1 MRIADFLADQQ
12 VLCEFLLHPPAFTAQ
27 KRARCLHVSGGRVGK
42 CVLLRGPLTPTPL
55 PPVERGRGEAG
66 WLLAV
71 LPATRRIDLRAL
83 TDALGGPVRLATGC
97 ELAEVFRDC
106 EWGVAPPFG
115 RLYGLETLLEESI
128 PPEAWLVFETHT
140 HMEAVR
146 IRCDDFERLE
156 RPRRLRFARAVGE

>member
-1 MRIADFLADQQ
+1 MRIADFLAGQR
-12 VLCEFLLHPPAFTAQ
+12 VSCEFLTHPPAFTAQ
-27 KRARCLHVSGGRVGK
+27 KRAKYLHVSGGRVGK
-42 CVLLRGPLTPTPL
+42 CVLLRGPY
-55 PPVERGRGEAG
+55 GY
-66 WLLAV
+66 LLAV
-71 LPATRRIDLRAL
+71 LPATHQVDLKAL
-83 TDALGGPVRLATGC
+83 SEALRGPVRLAGGG

-128 PPEAWLVFETHT
+128 PPEAWLAFETHT

-156 RPRRLRFARAVGE
+156 RPRRLRFARRAAGE